1 MNKRS
6 AANGRRLPTRLR
18 ANEDLGTHGSTSLV
32 GPGFWGSELHFIL
45 EKRDETTIESTSTHV
60 VAVACDCSRRVGSAA
75 VMLGRSGRAC
85 RAWRVSERS
94 ASNFR
99 VLNLQRDWIV
109 CVCKGSH
116 DNFLVRTSSFVFY
129 VCMEACATTS
139 DA

>member
-1 MNKRS
+1 MNRKS
-6 AANGRRLPTRLR
+6 ADNGRRLPTRLR

-60 VAVACDCSRRVGSAA
+60 VAVACGCSRRVGSAV
-75 VMLGRSGRAC
+75 VMFGRSGRAC

-99 VLNLQRDWIV
+99 VFNLQRDWIV
-109 CVCKGSH
+109 CGCKGSH
-116 DNFLVRTSSFVFY
+116 DHFLVGTSYFVFD
-129 VCMEACATTS
+129 VRMEACATTS